1 MRLGHQLAILSL
13 TFLAIP
19 WAGCEFLQANERSL
33 LRLQQQALFSTGRAI
48 ADGLYGQKSLLY
60 VAPERSTA
68 PFDEQSLV
76 VDALPGKP
84 LLDGYFD
91 DWPDGQPRRFGGQ
104 KRFLEALLG
113 THEQRLFIAIK
124 VDDASKAYDQSGPA
138 TQATGD
144 RLILVTWLENRRQ
157 EYVISTAAPGRIT
170 AQPLGRVLPQ
180 AQPDAIRGVWTD
192 VGDGYQLE
200 LSMPLGLTGNRLGI
214 YYLDSDEGGISVRGN
229 VDPLAMRAP
238 PFLVIG
244 TAALSHWLEGYS
256 GRGVGVQILDRWGWP
271 LAAVAPD
278 KAVGNGAEGGFTAW
292 LYRQVLATPA
302 VTDAPVRLATGQL
315 TGPAIRLSQQG
326 LESDRVFS
334 APDGLRSRFTT
345 PIKSPNGVM
354 GIVVIDSPRERYLSL
369 NVPAFETLLFGGIGA
384 MLLCYLALLGFAMLL
399 GGRIRRLSHAV
410 EKLDEKNEALIVDR
424 FDDELSDL
432 TRAFNQ
438 QLREQRQL
446 RNYLRQLPQSLAH
459 EIRTPIAIIRAALP
473 LLGDSGRPPTEQ
485 QEIMARAEGGIER
498 LTRLLNQM
506 NEANQLEQ
514 MVGKEPR
521 EETELT
527 VLLKQLTDAYTATF
541 SDRQFIFE
549 SDVPSATAPVT
560 PDLIVQAFD
569 KLVANAVSFTYE
581 GDTITLKIER
591 RGLWWRLTVVNPG
604 SQLPTDSQKLFQPMV
619 SLRSQDD
626 RQPGSLGLGL
636 YIVSLVARHHG
647 GEPWARD
654 LPDGTGVEIGFTV
667 GAQT

>member
-1 MRLGHQLAILSL
+1 MKLGHQLALLSL

-33 LRLQQQALFSTGRAI
+33 LRLQQQALISTGRAI
-48 ADGLYGQKSLLY
+48 ADGLYSQESLLY
-60 VAPERSTA
+60 VSPERSTA

-76 VDALPGKP
+76 VHALPGKP
-84 LLDGYFD
+84 LIDGYFD
-91 DWPDGQPRRFGGQ
+91 DWSGGQPRRFGAQ
-104 KRFLEALLG
+104 KRYLEAVLG

-144 RLILVTWLENRRQ
+144 RLILVTWLDNRRQ
-157 EYVISTAAPGRIT
+157 EYVISTPAPGGIT
-170 AQPLGRVLPQ
+170 ARPMGRVL
-180 AQPDAIRGVWTD
+180 ASARPDLIRGVWTD
-192 VGDGYQLE
+192 VGDGYQVE
-200 LSMPLGLTGNRLGI
+200 LSMPLDLTGNRLGI

-229 VDPLAMRAP
+229 VDPLAVQAP
-238 PFLVIG
+238 PFLIIG
-244 TAALSHWLEGYS
+244 TEALGHWLAAYS

-271 LAAVAPD
+271 LAAVAPN
-278 KAVGNGAEGGFTAW
+278 KAGGDGAEGGFTAW
-292 LYRQVLATPA
+292 LYRQILETPA

-315 TGPAIRLSQQG
+315 TGPAIRLSQKG
-326 LESDRVFS
+326 LESERVFAAS
-334 APDGLRSRFTT
+334 NGLRSRFTT
-345 PIKSPNGVM
+345 PIDSPNGMM

-384 MLLCYLALLGFAMLL
+384 IMLCYLALLGFALL
-399 GGRIRRLSHAV
+399 LSGRIRRLSQAV
-410 EKLDEKNEALIVDR
+410 EKLDEKNEALVVDR

-473 LLGDSGRPPTEQ
+473 LLRDSGRSPSEQ
-485 QEIMARAEGGIER
+485 QEVMARAEGGIDR

-521 EETELT
+521 QDTELN
-527 VLLKQLTDAYTATF
+527 VLLQQLADAYTATF
-541 SDRQFIFE
+541 SARHFILK
-549 SDVPSATAPVT
+549 SDAPSAMAPIT

-569 KLVANAVSFTYE
+569 KLVANAISFTSE

-604 SQLPTDSQKLFQPMV
+604 SKLPQESHKLFQPMV

-667 GAQT
+667 GART